1 MARGNVMSRL
11 SFEGSL
17 PATNL
22 TCLCSMASVY
32 GFVRRSVASLF
43 PFEAV
48 SEVPPFH
55 AKRPE
60 EKRAPFSH
68 LNDARV
74 YFVYPVVLALLVGVD
89 NLVLG
94 TRFGARVSVVVAALV
109 KHQDR
114 LAARHRLAVLGKL
127 R

>member
-1 MARGNVMSRL
+1 
-11 SFEGSL
+11 
-17 PATNL
+17 
-22 TCLCSMASVY
+22 MASVY
-32 GFVRRSVASLF
+32 GFVRWSVASLF

-55 AKRPE
+55 TKRPDRG
-60 EKRAPFSH
+60 KKGSPSSH

-74 YFVYPVVLALLVGVD
+74 YFVYPVVLALLIGAD

-94 TRFGARVSVVVAALV
+94 TRFGAGVSVVVAALV